1 MYRFQKP
8 YFHLAALF
16 FWMMIPFTACHSR
29 QTSGVTARLTEMD
42 SMAYQYPKYVVN
54 HIDSLNKKEMT
65 DYDKSYLELIKIIA
79 ADKLGNKFRADS
91 TINAVVEE
99 FSHTP
104 KHFPQNYMRALMYQ
118 GIVRYQSG
126 ISDNKAYEP
135 IKEALRRS
143 DAADESRSMNL
154 RDVQIANYY
163 LGLIHNKNNNVAESH
178 NYFKQALFIA
188 EMLNDS
194 TVLFKTYRDM
204 YWNRMKA
211 LDFFT
216 AKSILQTLQTFPIGY
231 SEEKTRDVRNAEAA
245 FYNSEKRYRNAL
257 KTDFEL
263 LKTDKMKN
271 DKEAVLADYFRISDN
286 FKSLN
291 KLDSALHYGELA
303 TKHIVDSTFYLNYY
317 YYLNVAEI
325 ATKMGN
331 YSKSTEAY
339 AKVYSLMNKA
349 ITKKLNTQILELE
362 KKHDV
367 SEEQRRAANLK
378 SSNMWLQFSVIML
391 AFIFAI
397 ITLVYR
403 NTVRMRKETEKSV
416 LRENKILE
424 QEMELAEERAK
435 QVELDKK
442 LTEKKLVEKQFVIPI
457 YRQISQRNLDI
468 KNFLMDLKSHNYIN
482 NNPQL
487 LERVENEYQNYIQAT
502 KINENQFL
510 SDALFADLTGIKA
523 TESRIFNESEKLM
536 MTFIATGADNQQMAT
551 LLNTSVESI
560 RVRKSKLKKKMD
572 ENKVTIPEN
581 LEKEIE

>member
-1 MYRFQKP
+1 MSKFK
-8 YFHLAALF
+8 FTHLSFLFLLF
-16 FWMMIPFTACHSR
+16 FTWISFTSCDS
-29 QTSGVTARLTEMD
+29 TPKKTFTTRLAVMD
-42 SMAYQYPKYVVN
+42 SMAYKYPKYVYA
-54 HIDSLNKKEMT
+54 HIDSLSKEKMS
-65 DYDKSYLELIKIIA
+65 DYDKSYVELIKIIA
-79 ADKLGNKFRADS
+79 ADKLGYRFSSDTA
-91 TINAVVEE
+91 INEIVKE
-99 FSHTP
+99 FSRDQKYLP
-104 KHFPQNYMRALMYQ
+104 RNYMRALMYQ
-118 GIVRYQSG
+118 GIIRYQSG

-135 IKEALRRS
+135 IKEALRLS
-143 DAADESRSMNL
+143 DEADESRSMNL
-154 RDVQIANYY
+154 RDAQIAYYY

-178 NYFKQALFIA
+178 TYFKQALFIA
-188 EMLNDS
+188 EMVNDS

-216 AKSILQTLQTFPIGY
+216 AKSILQTLQTFPIGN

-257 KTDFEL
+257 KADFEL
-263 LKTDKMKN
+263 LKEDKIKN

-291 KLDSALHYGELA
+291 KLDSALFYGELA
-303 TKHIVDSTFYLNYY
+303 TKSIVDSTFYLNYY

-325 ATKMGN
+325 AAKIGN
-331 YSKSTEAY
+331 YPKSTEAY

-349 ITKKLNTQILELE
+349 ITQKLNTQILELE

-391 AFIFAI
+391 AFVFVI
-397 ITLVYR
+397 ITLIYR
-403 NTVRMRKETEKSV
+403 NAVRMRKETEKSV

-424 QEMELAEERAK
+424 QETELAEKRAK
-435 QVELDKK
+435 QIELDKR

-468 KNFLMDLKSHNYIN
+468 KNFLMDLKSHTYIN
-482 NNPQL
+482 KNPQL
-487 LERVENEYQNYIQAT
+487 LERVENEYRNYIQAT

-523 TESRIFNESEKLM
+523 SDSRIFNENEKLM

-560 RVRKSKLKKKMD
+560 RVRKSKLKKKME
-572 ENKVTIPEN
+572 ENGLIIPEN